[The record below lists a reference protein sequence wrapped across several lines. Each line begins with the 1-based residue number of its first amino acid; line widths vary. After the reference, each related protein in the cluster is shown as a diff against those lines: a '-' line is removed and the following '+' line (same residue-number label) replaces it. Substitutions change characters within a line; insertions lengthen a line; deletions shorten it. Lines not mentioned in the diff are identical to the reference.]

1 MKLIK
6 ITFILIILN
15 SCQQTTGTRVN
26 HVIIKNFKVPPVSV
40 HDDISP
46 RYKAVLENGDTIPSS
61 QNSKPGDT
69 VSFIYYKKQQ

>member
-6 ITFILIILN
+6 TTFILVLLN
-15 SCQQTTGTRVN
+15 SCYRTTGIEVK
-26 HVIIKNFKVPPVSV
+26 HIVIKKFKVPPVSV

-46 RYKAVLENGDTIPSS
+46 RYKVILENGDTVPAT

-69 VSFIYYKKQQ
+69 ITYIYR

>member
-6 ITFILIILN
+6 LTFILIILN
-15 SCQQTTGTRVN
+15 SCQQTTGTKVN
-26 HVIIKNFKVPPVSV
+26 HVIVKKFKVPPVSV

-46 RYKAVLENGDTIPSS
+46 RYKAVLENGDTVPTT

-69 VSFIYYKKQQ
+69 VSYIYYNK

>member
-6 ITFILIILN
+6 LTFILIILN
-15 SCQQTTGTRVN
+15 SCQQTTGTKVN
-26 HVIIKNFKVPPVSV
+26 HVIVKKFKVPPVSV

-46 RYKAVLENGDTIPSS
+46 RYKAVLENGDTVPTT

-69 VSFIYYKKQQ
+69 VSYIYYKK

>member
-15 SCQQTTGTRVN
+15 SCQQTTGTKVN
-26 HVIIKNFKVPPVSV
+26 HVIIKKFKVAPVSV

-46 RYKAVLENGDTIPSS
+46 RYKAVLENGDTIPVNQTSR
-61 QNSKPGDT
+61 PGDT
-69 VSFIYYKKQQ
+69 VSFIYCKKPQ